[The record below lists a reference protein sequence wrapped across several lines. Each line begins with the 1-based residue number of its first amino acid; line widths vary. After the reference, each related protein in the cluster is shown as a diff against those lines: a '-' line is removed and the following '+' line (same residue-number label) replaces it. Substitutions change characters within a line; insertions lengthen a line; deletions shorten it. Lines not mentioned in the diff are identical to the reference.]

1 MMRDA
6 KGLSAEQMNEFRA
19 SFNHFDRV
27 SIIFYHFYTNLTT
40 VQYGVHCGKMLVNQ
54 YPSWLTIIR
63 LKWAWFL
70 HLQDNDGIIS
80 TEELQGC
87 LTALGHI
94 VESNDPAKVN
104 LSCQWYPFYWGYP
117 AYSTL

>member
-27 SIIFYHFYTNLTT
+27 SIIFYHFFTNLTT
-40 VQYGVHCGKMLVNQ
+40 VHRGKMLVNQ

-63 LKWAWFL
+63 LK
-70 HLQDNDGIIS
+70 
-80 TEELQGC
+80 
-87 LTALGHI
+87 
-94 VESNDPAKVN
+94 
-104 LSCQWYPFYWGYP
+104 
-117 AYSTL
+117 